1 MFSNKGIIEFLFG
14 LKVNKTANL
23 IINGIILIFTIL
35 CFLLIPKYA
44 NKKHKK
50 ANENWKNEQFS
61 GIVDSLSRDLRN
73 HAVTTLY
80 FKNGKNRSSLSQHYF
95 YSIKK
100 NDSVFKVSGTDS
112 IYLKRNN
119 IILKFR

>member
-14 LKVNKTANL
+14 IKVSKTANL
-23 IINGIILIFTIL
+23 IVNGIILIFIL
-35 CFLLIPKYA
+35 LYFLLIPKYA
-44 NKKHKK
+44 DEIHEKS
-50 ANENWKNEQFS
+50 NENWKNEQFS
-61 GIVDSLSRDLRN
+61 GIVDSLSRDFRN

-80 FKNGKNRSSLSQHYF
+80 FKNGKTRSHLSQYYF

-112 IYLKRNN
+112 IYVKRNN